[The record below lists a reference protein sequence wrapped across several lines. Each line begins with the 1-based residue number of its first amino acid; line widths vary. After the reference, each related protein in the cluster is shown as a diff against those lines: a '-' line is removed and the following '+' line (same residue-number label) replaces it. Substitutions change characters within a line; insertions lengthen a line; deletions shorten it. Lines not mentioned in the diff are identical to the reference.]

1 MSDTLEEFVQDVGQ
15 GIVNIILYIPRRI
28 YGHFKYIEDLEQEN
42 KKLEQQITDRDNMF
56 KRIVLETERTSYGN
70 ERARV
75 RKIKELA
82 QTFPQEQS

>member
-1 MSDTLEEFVQDVGQ
+1 MSDSFEEFVQDIGN
-15 GIVNIILYIPRRI
+15 GLIDFILYVPRRV
-28 YGHFKYIEDLEQEN
+28 YGHFKYIKDLEQEN

-70 ERARV
+70 EQARV

-82 QTFPQEQS
+82 QTFPPEQS